1 MSRIPFTAAE
11 IAERY
16 TLHGAH
22 VLDTAQGLNG
32 VYDVHVER
40 GRIKALGKAPVGF
53 TPEQSWSLEGCLITP
68 GLIDLGPHLRE
79 PGPSYKGSL
88 ASEARAGLSGGYT
101 TLCPRP
107 DTSPILD
114 NAPQIQT
121 LLTKARALEGPHILP
136 LGALTKGLE
145 GELLSNMA
153 GLKAAGCAALTNGRA
168 PITDTRVALRCLDY
182 AATFDIP
189 VHIQPEDAALAAGGC
204 AHDGAVA
211 ARLGL
216 SGIPA
221 AAETIALAQ
230 WLVLVEQTGV
240 RAHFSRLSTAKGVEA
255 VAAAKAR
262 GLPVTADVSIMHL
275 HWTDQLLEGFDS
287 RFHFQPPLR
296 GAHDRDALRAGV
308 ESGVI
313 DAIVSDHLP
322 HEAAA
327 KLAPFAES
335 QPGITSLETCW
346 SMGMALVE
354 EGGLSLERL
363 IDSLTAGPARVLG
376 CAAGTLKAQCA
387 ADIAI
392 FDRIHR
398 WTPTEGAWQ
407 SVGTNT
413 PLAGVSMN
421 GRCVATIVDGK
432 LRHAL

>member
-1 MSRIPFTAAE
+1 M
-11 IAERY
+11 
-16 TLHGAH
+16 G
-22 VLDTAQGLNG
+22 
-32 VYDVHVER
+32 
-40 GRIKALGKAPVGF
+40 
-53 TPEQSWSLEGCLITP
+53 
-68 GLIDLGPHLRE
+68 
-79 PGPSYKGSL
+79 
-88 ASEARAGLSGGYT
+88 
-101 TLCPRP
+101 RP
-107 DTSPILD
+107 DRLIL
-114 NAPQIQT
+114 
-121 LLTKARALEGPHILP
+121 
-136 LGALTKGLE
+136 
-145 GELLSNMA
+145 
-153 GLKAAGCAALTNGRA
+153 CA
-168 PITDTRVALRCLDY
+168 C
-182 AATFDIP
+182 
-189 VHIQPEDAALAAGGC
+189 LAA
-204 AHDGAVA
+204 A
-211 ARLGL
+211 
-216 SGIPA
+216 PA

-255 VAAAKAR
+255 IAAAKAR

-296 GAHDRDALRAGV
+296 DAHDRDALRAGV

-354 EGGLSLERL
+354 EGALSLERL

-376 CAAGTLKAQCA
+376 CDAGTLKAPRA
-387 ADIAI
+387 ADLAI

-398 WTPTEGAWQ
+398 WTPTEGAWH

-421 GRCVATIVDGK
+421 GRCVATIVGGT